1 LSPKFRVD
9 REEAMS
15 TQFLNE
21 DLKENAIGL
30 CRRVAGSRE
39 VVAACFYGPRV
50 CGYADEKSN
59 VNVLLVLRDYRPG
72 LKCHVTTLN
81 EVDAFLLVADCGAF
95 ERDVEQGLLGE
106 FIAEKIT
113 VPYEPLINE
122 GYLRGQEVRMK
133 KRVVWELL
141 ENIVLE
147 FPELSHELLIKA
159 EYFLYE
165 AMTRRARLF
174 PPITY
179 SFLNMLRRDVRKR
192 NVESMMEGY
201 LKALDELADENW
213 VTFSNGYFKINRKFI
228 DAVRSRRLRVP
239 IFLKSIQRAVFL
251 HVLGVFPKMT
261 TPLIHD
267 EEIFIKSH
275 RGVEVE
281 ELIFQLEDPKKHL
294 LISTPLGFAT
304 LSDKTTIEDFV
315 RKTVPG
321 GEALDMEIKE
331 IGGVLN
337 AVYLLTF
344 QKNHEKQRVVVKK
357 FKDWLGFKWFPL
369 ALWALGTQ
377 AFAVLGRS
385 RLDREYAVHQFLHG
399 QGFPVPRVLYVS
411 PKEGLIFED
420 FVEGENLVGVIK
432 RVISFKQEAAKE
444 TALVRG
450 VGRIIAEAHRVGVAL
465 GDCKPENF
473 IVTKDGKIWL
483 VDLEQA
489 TRNGNQAWDVA
500 EFLYYSGHYVS
511 PLSPADAAELIAK
524 EFIEGYLEVGGSKET
539 VRKAGSPRYTKVFSL
554 FTPPHVILAVSN
566 LCKKLEGG

>member
-1 LSPKFRVD
+1 
-9 REEAMS
+9 MM
-15 TQFLNE
+15 TQFLDE
-21 DLKENAIGL
+21 DLKENVTSL

-50 CGYADEKSN
+50 CGYADEKSD
-59 VNVLLVLRDYRPG
+59 VDVLLVLRDYRPG

-113 VPYEPLINE
+113 VPYESLINE
-122 GYLRGQEVRMK
+122 GYLRSREVRVK
-133 KRVVWELL
+133 KRIVWELL

-147 FPELSHELLIKA
+147 FPELSHELLIEA

-165 AMTRRARLF
+165 TMTRRARLF
-174 PPITY
+174 PPNTY

-201 LKALDELADENW
+201 QKALDELAEENW
-213 VTFSNGYFKINRKFI
+213 VTFSNGYVKINRKFI
-228 DAVRSRRLRVP
+228 DAVRSRKLRVP

-251 HVLGVFPKMT
+251 HVLGVFPKMM
-261 TPLIHD
+261 TPFIRD
-267 EEIFIKSH
+267 EEIFMKSH

-281 ELIFQLEDPKKHL
+281 ELVFQLEDPKKHL
-294 LISTPLGFAT
+294 LIPTPLGFAT

-321 GEALDMEIKE
+321 GKALDIEIEE

-344 QKNHEKQRVVVKK
+344 QKKHETQRVVVKK

-399 QGFPVPRVLYVS
+399 RGLPVPRVLYVS

-432 RVISFKQEAAKE
+432 RVVSFKQEVAKE
-444 TALVRG
+444 AALVRE
-450 VGRIIAEAHRVGVAL
+450 VGRIIAEAHKVGVAL

-500 EFLYYSGHYVS
+500 EFLYYSGHYIS
-511 PLSPADAAELIAK
+511 PLSPADVAEFIAK
-524 EFIEGYLEVGGSKET
+524 EFIEGYLEAGGGKAT
-539 VRKAGSPRYTKVFSL
+539 VRKAGSPRYAKVFSL

-566 LCKKLEGG
+566 LCKKLGEE